1 MSKQQNVAINV
12 NAINKLMLEI
22 IDCSNNV
29 KSIFNKIDDLFLET
43 KSYYNC
49 SSGDLLRSKYAVF
62 NDNYNL
68 IIKSILSYKNDL
80 SNLKKKY
87 AVNMDNLSHQIKRD
101 ASKLNAPQDYKERR

>member
-29 KSIFNKIDDLFLET
+29 KFIFNKINDLFLET
-43 KSYYNC
+43 RSYYDC
-49 SSGDLLRSKYAVF
+49 SSGNLLRSKYAEF
-62 NDNYNL
+62 NDNYNV

-80 SNLKKKY
+80 TNLKKKY

-101 ASKLNAPQDYKERR
+101 ASKLNAPQDYRERR